1 MKRERTE
8 IRKMGQGGAKERDG
22 LASLIGRFN
31 LCSNAILL
39 CVDRTMLEPGVINGS
54 K

>member
-1 MKRERTE
+1 
-8 IRKMGQGGAKERDG
+8 MGQGGAKERDG

-39 CVDRTMLEPGVINGS
+39 CVDRTMLEPGVMNGS